1 MNQVNLR
8 VNYALRTIPL
18 VFYGL
23 VVVFSSLIASF
34 DFWTPMIDINK
45 NFINWFLAGIFNV
58 ILVFLL
64 IYIRLMIIRF
74 SFQDLNEKIPHTN
87 LWEKVQFYI
96 TIIFIILVVVNGLL
110 LTFTIFDNSLF
121 QTVQKML
128 IIFPLVID
136 LLFHAKWIVL

>member
-1 MNQVNLR
+1 MNLR
-8 VNYALRTIPL
+8 VNYALRTVPL

-23 VVVFSSLIASF
+23 IVVFSSLTASF
-34 DFWTPMIDINK
+34 DFWTPMIDITK

-58 ILVFLL
+58 FLVFLL
-64 IYIRLMIIRF
+64 LYIRLMIIRF

-136 LLFHAKWIVL
+136 LLFHAKWIVS

>member
-1 MNQVNLR
+1 MNLR
-8 VNYALRTIPL
+8 VNYALRTVPL

-23 VVVFSSLIASF
+23 IVVFSSLTASF
-34 DFWTPMIDINK
+34 DFWTPMIDITK

-58 ILVFLL
+58 FLVFLL
-64 IYIRLMIIRF
+64 LYIRLMIIRF